1 MNNNLL
7 LFPLLSPFFA
17 AIFCLFFW
25 RKNRAQKIIVLF
37 SLLIM
42 NTGAFYLLA
51 EVKMHGVQII
61 QAANWQ
67 APFGIVLVADLFST
81 VLICVTAVV
90 AACVFIYSFATIDV
104 ERTHFGFFP
113 VLLFLVFGITG
124 AFLAGDIFNL
134 YVWFEIILVSTF
146 VMLTLGGLREQLEGA
161 VKYVVINYLAS
172 ALFLAGI
179 GIVYGLTGTLNMADI
194 ALKIRETA
202 HPDLIT
208 LSAIF
213 FIVAFGIKAAVF
225 PLFFWLPPSY
235 HTPPIAVTAFVS
247 GLLTKV
253 GAYSLIR
260 FFTLIYTHQVDFT
273 HHILLI
279 IAAFTMVIGVGGAI
293 IQNDMRKILTFSIIS
308 QIGYMILGLGF
319 YTPLALAGVVLFLIH
334 NILVKTNLLL
344 ISGVIR
350 KLGGSYLLKDTG
362 GIYNS
367 QPIIAT
373 LFLISGFA
381 LTGLP
386 PLSGFWG
393 KLLLVQAGLQNEE
406 YILIFI
412 TLGAS
417 VASLLYIAK
426 IWNEAFWKDHPEG
439 ELNNFTQLTFWKSN
453 ILMLSPIVVISILIL
468 VIGMLPEPFY
478 DIASKAGQQLFD
490 TESYIEAVL
499 QP

>member
-7 LFPLLSPFFA
+7 LLPLLSPFFA

-25 RKNRAQKIIVLF
+25 KKFIIQKGIVL
-37 SLLIM
+37 LAILIM
-42 NTGAFYLLA
+42 NIGAFYLLA
-51 EVKMHGVQII
+51 EVWEQGVQIL
-61 QAANWQ
+61 QAANWK

-81 VLICVTAVV
+81 IMICVTGVV
-90 AACVFIYSFATIDV
+90 AAVVFIYSFATIDNPRV
-104 ERTHFGFFP
+104 HYGFFP
-113 VLLFLVFGITG
+113 ILLFLIFGITG

-146 VMLTLGGLREQLEGA
+146 VILTLGGTRPQLEGA

-179 GIVYGLTGTLNMADI
+179 GIVYGLTGTLNMADLAI
-194 ALKIRETA
+194 KIKETA
-202 HPDLIT
+202 QPDLIT

-213 FIVAFGIKAAVF
+213 FLVAFGIKAAVF

-235 HTPPIAVTAFVS
+235 HTPPIAVTALIS

-273 HHILLI
+273 HNILLI
-279 IAAFTMVIGVGGAI
+279 IAAFTLVIGVGGAI

-319 YTPLALAGVVLFLIH
+319 YTPLALAGVILFLIH

-344 ISGVIR
+344 LSGVIR
-350 KLGGSYLLKDTG
+350 KIGGSYLLRDTG
-362 GIYNS
+362 GIYNNH
-367 QPIIAT
+367 PIIAT

-393 KLLLVQAGLQNEE
+393 KFMLIQAGLQIEE
-406 YILIFI
+406 YALIFI

-417 VASLLYIAK
+417 VASLIYIAK
-426 IWNEAFWKDHPEG
+426 IWNEAFWKDHPQE
-439 ELNNFTQLTFWKSN
+439 ELEIVSQLTFWKSN
-453 ILMLSPIVVISILIL
+453 PLMLGPIVLITIIILI
-468 VIGMLPEPFY
+468 IGIYPEPFY
-478 DIASKAGQQLFD
+478 NISTVAGQHLFNP
-490 TESYIEAVL
+490 EAYIKAVL
-499 QP
+499 QL